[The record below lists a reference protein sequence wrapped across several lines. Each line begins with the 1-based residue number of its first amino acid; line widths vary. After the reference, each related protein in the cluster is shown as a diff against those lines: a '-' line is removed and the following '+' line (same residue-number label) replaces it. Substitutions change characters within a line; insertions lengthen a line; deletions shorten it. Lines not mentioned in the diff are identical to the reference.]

1 MRGAGPDAGPVY
13 GMRGAGCP
21 AGRGTG
27 IVGEIAVLGIGEA
40 GEEALLKFFA
50 GGKKV
55 QAGKERRFLTNKSC
69 CVAYLILR

>member
-1 MRGAGPDAGPVY
+1 MRGAGPD
-13 GMRGAGCP
+13 

-50 GGKKV
+50 GG
-55 QAGKERRFLTNKSC
+55 
-69 CVAYLILR
+69 

>member
-50 GGKKV
+50 GGVKKFRP
-55 QAGKERRFLTNKSC
+55 GRRGGF
-69 CVAYLILR
+69 